1 MSRLLGRSGLLLTIL
16 LTAASGC
23 KRPAARTTHG
33 GEAQSGQHQAGDPAD
48 QQAGESLAPRESAVA
63 WRTAV
68 EPKPLSNGVLEG
80 LAWLAKHQ
88 LESGGW
94 GQGDESQQMGGG
106 QALRDVANVADT
118 SMTLLAFVRAG
129 NTPSKGTYKDTVRRG
144 IEFVLAEIEESDADS
159 LFVTDVRGTRV
170 QSKIGTYVDTF
181 TALMVLTETKGTMP
195 TAAGNARLDRALEKV
210 LAKVEKNQHGDGTWA
225 NQGWAPVL
233 TQSLAGKGLNRAEQ
247 AGYDVDDEVLARV
260 EKQAQAQYSGGGFA
274 SGKAAGVDLYAGAAS
289 TSALRD
295 SVNTRKTKKQALEQ
309 RAKSAPSAD
318 VRAAAQQELEE
329 TAAAERSADEVQAAL
344 VQRLDEPAFVRG
356 FGNNGGEEFLSYM
369 LVSESLVAKGGDEW
383 KEWDAD
389 ITKLVLGVQNGD
401 GSWSGHHCITG
412 RTFCTA
418 AALLVLLA
426 DRAPVPVAAQ
436 IAR

>member
-1 MSRLLGRSGLLLTIL
+1 MRRLLGRSGLLLTIL
-16 LTAASGC
+16 LTAATGC
-23 KRPAARTTHG
+23 QRPAARTTHS
-33 GEAQSGQHQAGDPAD
+33 GEVEPPQGASEAGDR
-48 QQAGESLAPRESAVA
+48 QAGESLAPRDDSAAVT

-68 EPKPLSNGVLEG
+68 EPKPLSEGVLKG
-80 LAWLAKHQ
+80 LDYLAQRQ

-106 QALRDVANVADT
+106 QALRDVANVADS
-118 SMTLLAFVRAG
+118 SMALLAFIRAG
-129 NTPSKGTYKDTVRRG
+129 NTPSKGKHKDTVRRG
-144 IEFVLAEIEESDADS
+144 LDFVLAEIEKSDADS
-159 LFVTDVRGTRV
+159 LYITDVRGTRV

-181 TALMVLTETKGTMP
+181 TALMVLTEAKGTMP
-195 TAAGNARLDRALEKV
+195 SAAENARLDRALEKV
-210 LAKVEKNQHGDGTWA
+210 LAKVEKNQQGDGTWA

-247 AGYDVDDEVLARV
+247 AGYDVEDAVLERV

-274 SGKAAGVDLYAGAAS
+274 KGDAAGVDLYAGAAS

-295 SVNTRKTKKQALEQ
+295 SVNTRKTKKRALER
-309 RAKSAPSAD
+309 RAQAGPAEA
-318 VRAAAQQELEE
+318 RAAARQELAES
-329 TAAAERSADEVQAAL
+329 AAAERTADEVQGAL
-344 VQRLDEPAFVRG
+344 VQRLDDPAFVRG

-383 KEWDAD
+383 NEWDAD

-426 DRAPVPVAAQ
+426 DRTPVPVAAQ
-436 IAR
+436 IAK